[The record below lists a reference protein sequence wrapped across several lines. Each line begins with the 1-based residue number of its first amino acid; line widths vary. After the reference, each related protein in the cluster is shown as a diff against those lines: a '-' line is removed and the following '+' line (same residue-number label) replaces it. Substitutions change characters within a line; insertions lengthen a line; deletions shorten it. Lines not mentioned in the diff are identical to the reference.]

1 MPHLLIGVATGCS
14 SCLFKAA
21 YQEDSRNSL
30 SVSEPTQYVSRCAA
44 HTMAG
49 SSDSSPF
56 LLGAQPDAALG

>member
-1 MPHLLIGVATGCS
+1 MPHRLNGVAAGCS
-14 SCLFKAA
+14 SCPFEAA
-21 YQEDSRNSL
+21 YQGDSSSL

-56 LLGAQPDAALG
+56 QLGAQPDAALG